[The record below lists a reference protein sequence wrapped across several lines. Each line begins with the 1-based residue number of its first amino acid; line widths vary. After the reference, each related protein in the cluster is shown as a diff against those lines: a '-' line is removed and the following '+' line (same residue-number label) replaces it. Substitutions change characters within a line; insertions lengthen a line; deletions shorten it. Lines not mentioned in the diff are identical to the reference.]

1 MIRTGDQYQDTKSG
15 RVFTVTDAMV
25 YDYRSSYQYREDFD
39 NWYVKY
45 NPPKTLGDIL
55 QDVLTAKAQ
64 SKKFWMVKGNG
75 PTGFKHSTK
84 EAAIKEAER
93 LAKVHPGKEFY
104 VLETI
109 CIKKTSK
116 METTYL

>member
-1 MIRTGDQYQDTKSG
+1 MIRAGDQYQDKKNG
-15 RVFTVTDAMV
+15 RVFTVTEEMV
-25 YDYRSSYQYREDFD
+25 YNYNNSYRFRDTFD
-39 NWYVKY
+39 NGYVKY

-55 QDVLTAKAQ
+55 QEALTAKAQ
-64 SKKFWMVKGNG
+64 NKKFWMVKGNG
-75 PTGFKHSTK
+75 PTSFKHSTK

-93 LAKVHPGKEFY
+93 LANVHPGKEFY
-104 VLETI
+104 VLEAI